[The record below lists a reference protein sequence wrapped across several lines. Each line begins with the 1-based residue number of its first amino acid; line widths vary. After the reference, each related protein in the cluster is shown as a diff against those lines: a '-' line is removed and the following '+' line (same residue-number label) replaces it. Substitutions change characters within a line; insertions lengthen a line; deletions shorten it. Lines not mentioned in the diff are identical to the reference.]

1 MQIKLLKNLALVTV
15 ASGLLSTCAIP
26 AELQAKMDEYARTI
40 PTCSGNADCERK
52 WSLARAWVE
61 ANSDFA
67 IRGESDT
74 RIMATSNIISTSGM
88 GVVVTRVA
96 ANGGDQITVDLECFA
111 AYGCPNI
118 WDSKLDF
125 NLAVNSAN
133 N

>member
-1 MQIKLLKNLALVTV
+1 MQIKSLKNLALVAVT
-15 ASGLLSTCAIP
+15 SGLLSTCAIP

-40 PTCSGNADCERK
+40 PTCSGNTDCQTK

-67 IRGESDT
+67 IRSESDT

-88 GVVVTRVA
+88 GAVVTRVA
-96 ANGGDQITVDLECFA
+96 ANGGDQITVDLECFG

-125 NLAVNSAN
+125 NQAVNSAN
-133 N
+133 